1 MLLIMT
7 QGGLRSHLEKVFL
20 SKDYKSLWSRVKG
33 VYLALLS
40 LVVVLIVGCY
50 FIYQNGL
57 SNQLLW
63 LTPDSTLIH
72 HSMEFSLAR

>member
-20 SKDYKSLWSRVKG
+20 SRDCKSLWSRVKD
-33 VYLALLS
+33 VSLALLS

-57 SNQLLW
+57 PNQLVG
-63 LTPDSTLIH
+63 TRQ
-72 HSMEFSLAR
+72 HSNSPQHGALLG